1 MEHASKNR
9 GVRVRFAPS
18 PTGPLH
24 LGGVRTALYNY
35 LFARQQGG
43 TFILRI
49 EDTDQTRFVSG
60 AESYIME
67 SLRWCGIEWDEGQGV
82 GGPDAP
88 YRQSERKPMYREY
101 AMRLIESGNAYYA
114 FDTAEELETVRERM
128 KQAGNPS
135 WQYNHITR
143 VNMKNSLT
151 LPSDEVERRLS
162 SGEPYVIRMKMPR
175 NEEIRVHD
183 KIRGIV
189 VVNSDNLDDKVLFKS
204 DGMPTYHL
212 ANVVDDY
219 LMGITHVIRGEE
231 WLPSAPLH
239 VMLYKGLGWESA
251 MPEFAHL
258 PLILKPDGNGKLS
271 KRDGDRLGFPV
282 FPLEWIDP
290 VSGEKSSGYR
300 ESGWLPEAV
309 INLIALL
316 GWHPSDNRE
325 VFDMESLVAAFSL
338 DKVAKAGA
346 KFDVEKARWFNQHYL
361 RDLSA
366 QQILSLIQAQIPDS
380 LLQMGEE
387 RILAALELVHERMRY
402 LTDAVPEICAVLE
415 RPSAYD
421 SDIVAKRWKADSAEK
436 IEEVKQWFEGQERLD
451 AAVLTESFN
460 AWLQSKGY
468 GMGAVMPLVRLCL
481 TGNLAGPSVFDLMAL
496 LGKEEVL
503 TRMNIGS
510 VKMAEM
516 VA

>member
-1 MEHASKNR
+1 MEQASNR
-9 GVRVRFAPS
+9 KGVRVRFAPS

-35 LFARQQGG
+35 LFAKQHGG

-49 EDTDQTRFVSG
+49 EDTDQTRYVPG
-60 AESYIME
+60 AEDYIME
-67 SLRWCGIEWDEGQGV
+67 ALRWCGVEWDEGQGV
-82 GGPDAP
+82 GGPHAP
-88 YRQSERKPMYREY
+88 YRQSERKPMYRQY
-101 AMRLIESGNAYYA
+101 AMQLIENGNAYYA
-114 FDTAEELETVRERM
+114 FDTAEELDEVRERM

-151 LPSDEVERRLS
+151 LPADEVARRLA
-162 SGEPYVIRMKMPR
+162 SGDPYVIRMKMPR
-175 NEEIRVHD
+175 NEEIRVKD
-183 KIRGIV
+183 IIRGIV

-282 FPLEWIDP
+282 FPLEWKDP
-290 VSGEKSSGYR
+290 ETGEKSSGYR

-309 INLIALL
+309 VNLIALL

-325 VFDMESLVAAFSL
+325 VFDMSALIDAFSL
-338 DKVAKAGA
+338 EKVAKAGA

-361 RDLSA
+361 RDLSEGVLLE
-366 QQILSLIQAQIPDS
+366 LSRPWISDS
-380 LLQMGEE
+380 LLKMGDTRLRSGLQLVRE
-387 RILAALELVHERMRY
+387 RLRY
-402 LTDAVPEICAVLE
+402 LSDADVELRSVLAK
-415 RPSAYD
+415 PDAYD
-421 SDIVAKRWKADSAEK
+421 SGVVAKRWKSDSADK
-436 IEEVKQWFEGQERLD
+436 IEEVKAWLNAQLDFDSVRLS
-451 AAVLTESFN
+451 ESFN
-460 AWLQSKGY
+460 LWLQDTGY
-468 GMGAVMPLVRLCL
+468 GMGAIMPLVRLCL
-481 TGNLAGPSVFDLMAL
+481 TGNLAGPAVFDMMEL
-496 LGKEEVL
+496 LGREEVIE
-503 TRMNIGS
+503 RMDAGS
-510 VKMAEM
+510 RKMSAM
-516 VA
+516 V